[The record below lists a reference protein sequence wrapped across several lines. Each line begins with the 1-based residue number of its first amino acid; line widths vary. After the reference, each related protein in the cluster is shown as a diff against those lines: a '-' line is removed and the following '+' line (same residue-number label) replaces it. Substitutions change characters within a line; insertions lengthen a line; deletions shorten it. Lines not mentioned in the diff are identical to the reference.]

1 MLLVVS
7 KIFGNAAI
15 GLHFSSTQRGVGYN
29 GRRRA
34 HVCIDVL
41 FRGRAAEGRGGFSL
55 ENKPGS
61 ENNKNVLKK
70 NSFLL
75 NIRFSR
81 LMPQFCIIDLLINMF
96 RCLTNNRSFLEKWV
110 FNWAPSQ
117 RRGEFVAVAE
127 RAATRVVICL
137 REIRDGRHISDR

>member
-61 ENNKNVLKK
+61 ENNKKVLKK

-75 NIRFSR
+75 NIRFSD
-81 LMPQFCIIDLLINMF
+81 FCQDSLLSIF
-96 RCLTNNRSFLEKWV
+96 
-110 FNWAPSQ
+110 
-117 RRGEFVAVAE
+117 
-127 RAATRVVICL
+127 
-137 REIRDGRHISDR
+137 

>member
-1 MLLVVS
+1 MPLVVS
-7 KIFGNAAI
+7 KVFGHAAI
-15 GLHFSSTQRGVGYN
+15 GLHFSSSERGVGYN

-41 FRGRAAEGRGGFSL
+41 FRGRAAEGRRGFSL

-75 NIRFSR
+75 NIRFPR
-81 LMPQFCIIDLLINMF
+81 LMSQFCTIDFLIHIFCFFNKYSFFF
-96 RCLTNNRSFLEKWV
+96 RKVRCQLGTVVASGPIR
-110 FNWAPSQ
+110 
-117 RRGEFVAVAE
+117 RRG
-127 RAATRVVICL
+127 RARG
-137 REIRDGRHISDR
+137 DKGNDSFGRIQGRRAQR

>member
-61 ENNKNVLKK
+61 ENNKKVLKK
-70 NSFLL
+70 NPFLL

-81 LMPQFCIIDLLINMF
+81 LMAQFCTIDFLINIFCFFNKYSFFF
-96 RCLTNNRSFLEKWV
+96 RKVRCQLGTVVASGPIR
-110 FNWAPSQ
+110 
-117 RRGEFVAVAE
+117 RRG
-127 RAATRVVICL
+127 RARG
-137 REIRDGRHISDR
+137 DKGNDSFGRIQG

>member
-1 MLLVVS
+1 MPLVVS
-7 KIFGNAAI
+7 KVFGHAAI

-41 FRGRAAEGRGGFSL
+41 FRGRAAEGRRGFSL

-61 ENNKNVLKK
+61 ENNKKVLKK

-75 NIRFSR
+75 NIRFS
-81 LMPQFCIIDLLINMF
+81 DLRQDYL
-96 RCLTNNRSFLEKWV
+96 LSV
-110 FNWAPSQ
+110 F
-117 RRGEFVAVAE
+117 
-127 RAATRVVICL
+127 
-137 REIRDGRHISDR
+137 

>member
-61 ENNKNVLKK
+61 ENNKKVLKK

-75 NIRFSR
+75 NIRFPR
-81 LMPQFCIIDLLINMF
+81 LMSQFCTIVFLINILRFFNKYSFFF
-96 RCLTNNRSFLEKWV
+96 RKVRCQLGTVVASGPIR
-110 FNWAPSQ
+110 
-117 RRGEFVAVAE
+117 RRG
-127 RAATRVVICL
+127 RARG
-137 REIRDGRHISDR
+137 DKGNDSFGRIQGRRAQR